1 MEKLFKVSYKQWF
14 YVALINFLIVGVYGA
29 VMRYKFLFPLAWL
42 EQKNLLHAHSHF
54 AFTAWVSMALML
66 FMPMFLKGHKATD
79 SVEKPYAVLLYL
91 NMITSVC
98 MLVAFTAQGYAL
110 FSIIFSTLSLFVS
123 FAFIAT
129 FWKDLKS
136 AEIASS
142 IKHWYYVAIISNA
155 ISALGTFYLIYL
167 KASHQEN
174 PFEQQASIYFY
185 LHFQYNGWFFFGCL
199 ALFYHWLIRK
209 TGYVFFP
216 KYAQYLFSLTLIPT
230 YFLTILW
237 WKGIPAY
244 VGYVVFATV
253 LLQGLCWLW
262 FLSGSLK
269 TMRLIQ
275 ISKSSSM
282 IVLWIIVA
290 LGVSAKMILQGFSI
304 IPSMSVLVYG
314 FRPIAIA
321 YLHLVLLVN
330 ISMFLIGLAF
340 SQGMLRVSKT
350 THYTIIFLLI
360 GVLFNEIALALQG
373 IGGIYHWNFTF
384 THTSLLWASILIVL
398 SLTMLLISQRF
409 NEAPNNKLA
418 K

>member
-14 YVALINFLIVGVYGA
+14 YVALINFLIVSVYGA
-29 VMRYKFLFPLAWL
+29 LMRYKFLFPLSGL
-42 EQKNLLHAHSHF
+42 DQKNLLHAHSHF

-66 FMPMFLKGHKATD
+66 FMPMFQRGHKAD
-79 SVEKPYAVLLYL
+79 DRVEKPYAVLLYFNL
-91 NMITSVC
+91 ITSVC
-98 MLVAFTAQGYAL
+98 MLIAFTAQGYAL
-110 FSIIFSTLSLFVS
+110 LSIIFSTLSLFVS
-123 FAFIAT
+123 FAFIGK
-129 FWKDLKS
+129 FWRDLNS
-136 AEIASS
+136 ANLASS

-155 ISALGTFYLIYL
+155 VSAVGTFYLIYL

-199 ALFYHWLIRK
+199 ALFYHWLICE
-209 TGYVFFP
+209 TGAVFFP
-216 KYAQYLFSLTLIPT
+216 KYMQYLFSLSVIPT

-269 TMRLIQ
+269 TMKLIET
-275 ISKSSSM
+275 KSNSM
-282 IVLWIIVA
+282 SLLWIIVA
-290 LGVSAKMILQGFSI
+290 LGVSAKLILQGFSI

-340 SQGMLRVSKT
+340 SQAMLKASRFT
-350 THYTIIFLLI
+350 FFTIVFLI
-360 GVLFNEIALALQG
+360 VGILFNEIALALQG
-373 IGGIYHWNFTF
+373 LGGIYHWNFTF
-384 THTSLLWASILIVL
+384 THTSLLWASIIIVT
-398 SLTMLLISQRF
+398 SLLLLLIAQRF
-409 NEAPNNKLA
+409 KDVPNN
-418 K
+418 